1 MSLHGNH
8 WLPWCQS
15 LKVEVTFLLQEVMI
29 WTITLFRRDG
39 STQRIPYP
47 WHIHGDERYI
57 YPIRKPSLTMK
68 INHSCSINI
77 PNSSHGWYG
86 NPSSPNVRF
95 KVSHRLIEI
104 IPRLFFQHMEASTSA
119 VQLKHIDSITLF
131 PLEVPKCI
139 TQKFSGSFRDPPE
152 MMGPP

>member
-1 MSLHGNH
+1 MTSVLEGD
-8 WLPWCQS
+8 Q
-15 LKVEVTFLLQEVMI
+15 VTFLLQEVMI
-29 WTITLFRRDG
+29 WTITLKEGFFNPKNPLDRKKSHDASR
-39 STQRIPYP
+39 
-47 WHIHGDERYI
+47 IHGDERNI
-57 YPIRKPSLTMK
+57 YPIRKPSFTMK

-86 NPSSPNVRF
+86 NPKRSFQSLTAT
-95 KVSHRLIEI
+95 HRNYSAC
-104 IPRLFFQHMEASTSA
+104 FFQHMEASTSA